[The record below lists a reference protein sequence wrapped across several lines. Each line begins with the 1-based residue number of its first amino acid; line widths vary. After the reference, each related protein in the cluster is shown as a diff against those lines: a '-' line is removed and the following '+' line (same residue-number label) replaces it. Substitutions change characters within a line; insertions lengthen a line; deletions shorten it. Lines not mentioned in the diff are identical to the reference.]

1 VDSLVKVTPDA
12 IAAGYDG
19 LADHWAS
26 DAFPRDNGVPQHQ
39 RAIAFVEHRRHA
51 IDVGCG
57 SSGRIVELLLGYGFT
72 VEGVD
77 LSTRM
82 IELARRRQPGVV
94 FHHAD
99 IRTWPMPHQYD
110 LISAWDSVWHLP
122 LADQEAVL
130 RKLLGALAPG
140 GVYIFSMGGLDSA
153 SEQVDDAMGP
163 TLYYS
168 TLGIPETVRII
179 DEAGCICR
187 HLEYD
192 QHPEPHV
199 FVIAQRA

>member
-1 VDSLVKVTPDA
+1 MKVTPEA

-26 DAFPRDNGVPQHQ
+26 DAFPQDNGIAQHQ
-39 RAIAFVEHRRHA
+39 RAIAFVEQRRHA
-51 IDVGCG
+51 LDVGCG
-57 SSGRIVELLLGYGFT
+57 SSGRVVEQLLGYGFT

-82 IELARRRQPGVV
+82 IEPARRRHPGVV

-140 GVYIFSMGGLDSA
+140 GVYIFTMGGLDSA
-153 SEQVDDAMGP
+153 SEKVDAHMGP

-179 DEAGCICR
+179 GEAGCICR